1 MAIVLQRHFPVKLRL
16 SRTVVEKL
24 CQFVFAH
31 LVVPQ
36 VCLRLFISEDLLV
49 LFVDRSS
56 IILNGWSE
64 DESPE
69 FASRISAYSLRG
81 SW

>member
-1 MAIVLQRHFPVKLRL
+1 M
-16 SRTVVEKL
+16 
-24 CQFVFAH
+24 
-31 LVVPQ
+31 
-36 VCLRLFISEDLLV
+36 SEDLLV

-69 FASRISAYSLRG
+69 FVSRISAYSLRG
-81 SW
+81 PW